1 MQKFI
6 IVGGAIVP
14 MVGGVVTVM
23 QFFFKADPCHLS
35 CDFDVPL
42 SLAINSQ
49 WKLARRREKKKERER
64 SVITIKFFFA
74 IPSH

>member
-23 QFFFKADPCHLS
+23 QFFFKADPCHL
-35 CDFDVPL
+35 
-42 SLAINSQ
+42 
-49 WKLARRREKKKERER
+49 R
-64 SVITIKFFFA
+64 VILMS
-74 IPSH
+74 PYHWL